1 MIKKGSKLYSIL
13 KRKCPACQEGDFF
26 ISKPYDLKNTGK
38 IHDTCSNC
46 SVSFSKEPG
55 FYYGAM
61 YVSYGIGVAMF
72 IAVFLL
78 TYWLYPNPTTFIYIL
93 MIGIAMVLLG
103 PFIYDLSKII
113 WANMFIK
120 YKKQNNENS

>member
-1 MIKKGSKLYSIL
+1 MLKKGSKLYSIF

-46 SVSFSKEPG
+46 NESFSKEPG

-61 YVSYGIGVAMF
+61 YVSYGLGVAMF
-72 IAVFLL
+72 VAVFIL
-78 TYWLYPNPTTFIYIL
+78 TYLLYPNPTTFIYIL

-103 PFIYDLSKII
+103 PFIYELSKII

-120 YKKQNNENS
+120 FKNQNNENS